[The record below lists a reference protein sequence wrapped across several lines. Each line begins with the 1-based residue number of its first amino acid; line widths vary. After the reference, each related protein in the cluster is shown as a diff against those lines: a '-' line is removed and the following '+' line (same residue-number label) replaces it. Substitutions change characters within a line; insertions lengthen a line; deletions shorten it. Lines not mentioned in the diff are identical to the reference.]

1 LLLAAFYDKSLTVS
15 ERAENA
21 WTVFTFFTL
30 WGEHSKKF
38 NTSENFITRESFN
51 DLITAANGLVLY
63 FVDLICNHPKA
74 PVVPWFLSS
83 DHNEQLFA
91 RIRVGRYSGRRT
103 QIDSTRVPD
112 VECGTSVHKTAHT
125 RGKTLFRSEWSKHP
139 EKKIAVD
146 FGVSVKMSNLIQS
159 LKRGSKFG
167 EKLFVSSSSYGSSYL
182 SGDNGNVIS
191 ERRRSLQFP
200 LSYGSEEQSDDE
212 SDHESE
218 NNFSDYEDEELV
230 DSSTKVRIRGKKI
243 DYRSAVTK
251 ANIVTKARPT
261 LVRKAEGKDFLVL
274 PWIQV
279 LGCIAQSVKV

>member
-1 LLLAAFYDKSLTVS
+1 MLLAAFYDKSLTVS

-91 RIRVGRYSGRRT
+91 RIWVGRYSGRRT

-167 EKLFVSSSSYGSSYL
+167 ETLCFLF
-182 SGDNGNVIS
+182 
-191 ERRRSLQFP
+191 
-200 LSYGSEEQSDDE
+200 
-212 SDHESE
+212 
-218 NNFSDYEDEELV
+218 
-230 DSSTKVRIRGKKI
+230 
-243 DYRSAVTK
+243 
-251 ANIVTKARPT
+251 
-261 LVRKAEGKDFLVL
+261 
-274 PWIQV
+274 
-279 LGCIAQSVKV
+279 